1 MSSAGIS
8 SQATGDTVFRLAVAS
23 STRGMAIVD
32 REGRWREANPALE
45 RMLGRGVAELAGTAV
60 AAAVAGEDAQALLDA
75 LGALAGGGQPAHL
88 SLAFVHADGH
98 EVPVRASLAPM
109 RDATGAVQFVVLDIQ
124 DDETALVAREL
135 ARVRAE
141 LAALHGLQASF
152 AHGVSHDLRAPL
164 RAIDSFSALL
174 ATHLDGGLDDTSRDY
189 ISRIR
194 GASARM
200 AELIDALLELSRAMR
215 AELRQAPVD
224 IGLLVD
230 WAHAE
235 LADTDT
241 GRDAQIDVQPGLQAW
256 GDERQLRLL
265 VTHLLHNAWKFS
277 RDRDRVHVEVGG
289 EPRADRIVVHV
300 RDHGSGF
307 DMRYSDKLFEPF
319 QRLHGPE
326 QAGGNGLGLAIVRC
340 VAERHGGRVWAQS
353 EPGAGSTF
361 FVELPAVPDSGNR
374 A

>member
-1 MSSAGIS
+1 MSSAGNS
-8 SQATGDTVFRLAVAS
+8 TQTTGDAVFRLAVAS
-23 STRGMAIVD
+23 SARGMAIVD
-32 REGRWREANPALE
+32 ARGRWQQANPAME
-45 RMLGRGVAELAGTAV
+45 RMLGQDGGRLAGTDVTEMV
-60 AAAVAGEDAQALLDA
+60 ADGDAQRLLDA
-75 LGALAGGGQPAHL
+75 LDALLGGGQPVHL

-98 EVPVRASLAPM
+98 EVPVHMSMAPM
-109 RDATGAVQFVVLDIQ
+109 READGAVQFVVLDTQ
-124 DDETALVAREL
+124 DDETAAMARQLADARTELVAMHR
-135 ARVRAE
+135 
-141 LAALHGLQASF
+141 LQASF

-174 ATHLDGGLDDTSRDY
+174 ATHLDAGLDDTSRDY
-189 ISRIR
+189 IARIR
-194 GASARM
+194 GASTRM

-215 AELRQAPVD
+215 AELRSAPVD

-235 LADTDT
+235 LADTDA
-241 GRDAQIDVQPGLQAW
+241 GRDAQIEVQPGLQAL

-265 VTHLLHNAWKFS
+265 VNHLLHNAWKFS
-277 RDRDRVHVEVGG
+277 RDRDRVRVEIGG

-307 DMRYSDKLFEPF
+307 DMRYADRLFEPF

-361 FVELPAVPDSGNR
+361 FVELPAVPDSGGQ